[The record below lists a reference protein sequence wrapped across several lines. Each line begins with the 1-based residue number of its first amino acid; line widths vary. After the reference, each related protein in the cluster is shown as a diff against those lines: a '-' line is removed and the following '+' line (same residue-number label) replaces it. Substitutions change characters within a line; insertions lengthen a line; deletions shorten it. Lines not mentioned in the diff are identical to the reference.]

1 MHITSN
7 NAKIASRSDTERSD
21 MSNKTSNIL
30 IDNFENNLEIILRNS
45 PTLQSPYKKLVPSV
59 ETMETSDEEDVDYPL
74 PSFTQ
79 DTTNLVFNR
88 CTKSD
93 QFYKEFVDLKK
104 YMFDEMINI
113 KSYVVNNS
121 NKTTT

>member
-1 MHITSN
+1 
-7 NAKIASRSDTERSD
+7 
-21 MSNKTSNIL
+21 
-30 IDNFENNLEIILRNS
+30 
-45 PTLQSPYKKLVPSV
+45 
-59 ETMETSDEEDVDYPL
+59 METSDEEDVDYPL

-79 DTTNLVFNR
+79 DTPNLVLNR

-93 QFYKEFVDLKK
+93 QFYKEFVDFKK

-121 NKTTT
+121 TKTTTEHCGSSSFEMEYLRERNVSLEKEVTELRKMVKDLVENICERQNHSIEKSNQIIHKNV

>member
-1 MHITSN
+1 MILN
-7 NAKIASRSDTERSD
+7 NQIFQIKP
-21 MSNKTSNIL
+21 SNIL

-45 PTLQSPYKKLVPSV
+45 PTLQSPYEKLVPSV

-79 DTTNLVFNR
+79 DTPNLVVNR

-93 QFYKEFVDLKK
+93 QFYKEFVNFKK
-104 YMFDEMINI
+104 
-113 KSYVVNNS
+113 
-121 NKTTT
+121 